1 MSDNV
6 PVPAPV
12 DESADTP
19 QPPYQR
25 SDRAAQQRSRAT
37 RLGVLIAGLVIIT
50 TIGVLHQVGGIAKP
64 VGVDALCPFGGIE
77 TLWSLLSGAGLLQR
91 IAVSSV
97 ILLGVVVLM
106 ALAFRR
112 SFCGYICPLGALQE
126 LFGKLGKVLWKG
138 TRRPV
143 VPAAIDRPARFL
155 KYGILAFFTVWT
167 WQAAALV
174 IRPYDPWVAWMHL
187 TSGELF
193 AEFGIGLAILGISLA
208 GSVVYD
214 RFFCKYLCPMGAV
227 LGVMAP
233 VSLFKVRRNA
243 ETCIDCRACDK
254 ACPVNVTV
262 STVETVSDRECINC
276 NECVNSCPVAE
287 TLEVSDAAFG
297 KRRTSLRPQQVL
309 GLVTGLIAV
318 LLVASTASGAFAW
331 TMPTLAKSAEQNGGT
346 VNVEDIKGRMSFA
359 EVSQATGIPAAEFEA
374 QFGVQP
380 ADMTVP
386 MKDIAAKYG
395 FDVHTGV
402 REWISQRLATMPA
415 ANGANAPSGGG
426 AEAQGED

>member
-1 MSDNV
+1 MSDDLSA
-6 PVPAPV
+6 PADPSG
-12 DESADTP
+12 EP
-19 QPPYQR
+19 QPRYER

-77 TLWSLLSGAGLLQR
+77 TLWSLVTGAGLLQR

-106 ALAFRR
+106 ALVFRR

-126 LFGKLGKVLWKG
+126 LFGKLGKTLWRGKK
-138 TRRPV
+138 RPA
-143 VPAAIDRPARFL
+143 VPAVIDRPARFL
-155 KYGILAFFTVWT
+155 KYGVLAFFTVWT

-187 TSGELF
+187 TSGELV
-193 AEFGIGLAILGISLA
+193 AEFGVGLAILGISVA
-208 GSVVYD
+208 GSVVYE
-214 RFFCKYLCPMGAV
+214 RFFCKYLCPMGAF

-233 VSLFKVRRNA
+233 VSLFKVRRNV
-243 ETCIDCRACDK
+243 ETCIDCKACDK

-276 NECVNSCPVAE
+276 NECVNACPVAA
-287 TLEVSDAAFG
+287 TLEVSDAGFG
-297 KRRTSLRPQQVL
+297 TKRTSLRPQQVL
-309 GLVTGLIAV
+309 GMVTGLIAV

-331 TMPTLAKSAEQNGGT
+331 TMPTLTQSAEQNGGT
-346 VNVEDIKGRMSFA
+346 INVEDIKGRMSFA
-359 EVSQATGIPAAEFEA
+359 EVSQATGIPAQEFEA
-374 QFGVQP
+374 QFSVQP

-395 FDVHTGV
+395 FDVHTDV
-402 REWISQRLATMPA
+402 REWIAQRVASMPA
-415 ANGANAPSGGG
+415 TTGTGAPAGTSG
-426 AEAQGED
+426 EAQGED